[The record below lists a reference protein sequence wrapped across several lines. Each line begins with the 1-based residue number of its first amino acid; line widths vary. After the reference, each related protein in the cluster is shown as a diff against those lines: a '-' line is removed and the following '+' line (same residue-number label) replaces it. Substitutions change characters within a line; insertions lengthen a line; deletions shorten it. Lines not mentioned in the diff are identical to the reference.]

1 MRASGI
7 LLHISSLPSK
17 YGIGTYGQSAY
28 DFVDFLK
35 KTGQTYWQIL
45 PLGPT
50 SYGDSPYQ
58 TFSAFA
64 NNPYFIDLDILV
76 SEKLLRKSEIKAT
89 VKDLRRVDYATLY
102 QERFDV
108 LKKAFKRFDLNDP
121 RFILFVNENKDWV
134 TDYAL
139 FMAIKAHYQG
149 VSWSFWDEPI
159 RTYDQAA
166 VAYAKMAF
174 RDEMNFHLFLQFK
187 ADQQWMALKKYAN
200 EQGILIVGDM
210 PIYVSYDSSDVWAN
224 AELFDLDEQKRPN
237 YVAGVPPDNFTKDGQ
252 LWGNPLYRWPVM
264 EANGYA
270 WWIKRVKAAQIMF
283 DWVRIDHFIGFVN
296 YYRVP
301 FGEQT
306 AKHGLWIKGPG
317 LKVFEAIRQALGH
330 VNIIAEDLG
339 AITDEVRD
347 VLKASGFP
355 GMKIMQ
361 FAFDPKEP
369 SDYLP
374 HNYTRNTIVY
384 TGTHDNETTQT
395 WFNHLSEESLKY
407 CLNYINHSGSKT
419 RYVDSLIKATL
430 LSISDTAIIPYQ
442 DYLRLTEE
450 ARMNIPST
458 LGNNWAWRA
467 KRSDFSKSRAARIQL
482 WTQLYGRENKK
493 TE

>member
-7 LLHISSLPSK
+7 LLHISSLPSP
-17 YGIGTYGQSAY
+17 YGIGTYGKAAY
-28 DFVDFLK
+28 DFVDFLR
-35 KTGQTYWQIL
+35 KTDQTYWQIL

-64 NNPYFIDLDILV
+64 NNPYFIDLDVLI
-76 SEKLLRKSEIKAT
+76 SEKLLKKSEIIAS
-89 VKDLRRVDYATLY
+89 VKDLRRVDYERLY
-102 QERFDV
+102 QERFLV

-121 RFILFVNENKDWV
+121 KFNLFVNENKSWV
-134 TDYAL
+134 IDYAL

-149 VSWSFWDEPI
+149 VSWIYWDEPI
-159 RTYDQAA
+159 RTYDPIA
-166 VAYAKMAF
+166 VAHAKENYQ
-174 RDEMNFHLFLQFK
+174 DEMNFHLFLQYK
-187 ADQQWMALKKYAN
+187 ADAQWMALKKYAN
-200 EQGILIVGDM
+200 DQGILIVGDM

-224 AELFDLDEQKRPN
+224 AELFDLDHHKKPN
-237 YVAGVPPDNFTKDGQ
+237 HVAGVPPDGFTKDGQ
-252 LWGNPLYRWPVM
+252 LWGNPLYRWDVM
-264 EANGYA
+264 EANGFS

-296 YYRVP
+296 YYQIP
-301 FGEQT
+301 FGDQT
-306 AKHGLWIKGPG
+306 AKHGKWIKGPG
-317 LKVFEAIRQALGH
+317 LKVFQAIHQALGH

-339 AITDEVRD
+339 AITDEVRE

-374 HNYTRNTIVY
+374 HNYETNCIVY

-395 WFNHLSEESLKY
+395 WFNHLDEATLAY
-407 CLNYINHSGSKT
+407 CLDYINHHGSKT

-430 LSISDTAIIPYQ
+430 LSIAKTAIIPYQ
-442 DYLRLTEE
+442 DYLRLAEE

-458 LGNNWAWRA
+458 LGNNWIWRT
-467 KRSDFSKSRAARIQL
+467 KTSDFSKNRLKRIKK
-482 WTQLYGRENKK
+482 WTHLYGRANKTK
-493 TE
+493 